1 MHEQS
6 LAKSPLECGS
16 RFALDRLPVF
26 IIVGFLALV
35 PPICLALDDPFF
47 IRVFT
52 RAINLGIAAAAL
64 NLILGFGGLVSLMH
78 AAFMGIAG
86 YVIGILAHHEF
97 NGDSFNLGIFSIPGT
112 GNLFVSIPLA
122 LVVVAVLSLLIGAI
136 CVRTKGI
143 YFIMITLAFN
153 QMLYYLAVA
162 AEPYGGQDGLQLLS
176 DLHFAGM
183 PLPGQVGFFY
193 ICLGALVVVLVLLDL
208 IVKSRF
214 GMVIIALRQNE
225 TRAAALGVNAY
236 PYQLTAFV
244 ISGVLA
250 GLGGALF
257 AVGQKFV
264 SPADL
269 AWLRSGDLAIIAV
282 LGGIATIWG
291 PVLGAI
297 VFVMLE
303 LVFSG
308 WTIHWLL
315 LIGIFIILVTVFLNE
330 GLAELWKRLIVAIGG
345 RSRG

>member
-1 MHEQS
+1 MHDPRS
-6 LAKSPLECGS
+6 IKLPAMPG
-16 RFALDRLPVF
+16 RFVLDRLPAF
-26 IIVGFLALV
+26 IIVGLLALV
-35 PPICLALDDPFF
+35 PPVCLALEDPFF
-47 IRVFT
+47 IRVFM

-86 YVIGILAHHEF
+86 YVVGVLAHHEL
-97 NGDSFNLGIFSIPGT
+97 NGDALNIAGLSIPGT
-112 GNLFVSIPLA
+112 GNLLVSIPLA
-122 LVVVAVLSLLIGAI
+122 LVVVAVLSLVTGAI

-176 DLHFAGM
+176 DLHFGGV
-183 PLPGQVGFFY
+183 PLPAQVGFFY
-193 ICLGALVVVLVLLDL
+193 ICLAALVVVLVLLDL

-214 GMVIIALRQNE
+214 GMVLIALRQNE

-236 PYQLTAFV
+236 PYQLAAFV

-282 LGGIATIWG
+282 LGGIAMVWG
-291 PVLGAI
+291 PILGA
-297 VFVMLE
+297 VVWVMLE
-303 LVFSG
+303 LVFSA

-315 LIGIFIILVTVFLNE
+315 LIGVFIILVTLFLNE
-330 GLAELWKRLIVAIGG
+330 GLAELWKRLIFAIG
-345 RSRG
+345 RRNRG